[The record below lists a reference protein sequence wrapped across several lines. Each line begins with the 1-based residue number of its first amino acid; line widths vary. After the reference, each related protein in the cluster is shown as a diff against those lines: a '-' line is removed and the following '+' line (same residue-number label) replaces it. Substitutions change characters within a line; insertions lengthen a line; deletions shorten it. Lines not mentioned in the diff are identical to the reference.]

1 MVSSSVQTAPSSPS
15 TCACVITSCSD
26 ELRPSIYQ
34 SIYRGAMEE
43 EEEEEEEHLAVE
55 LGRKHGLGIE
65 AVREAV
71 PTDDVRRRVRRVLG
85 TDENS

>member
-1 MVSSSVQTAPSSPS
+1 
-15 TCACVITSCSD
+15 
-26 ELRPSIYQ
+26 
-34 SIYRGAMEE
+34 MEE